1 MSGQRLPVEK
11 GEAVIEMG
19 HGEEL
24 RGAWQ
29 SSVSWPGSSYKAVI
43 YRATK
48 SLSYIIV
55 CVVFYI
61 SVYFT
66 IKRLKFS
73 ISNYS
78 RSDVM
83 TKRSEMIV
91 ITGINMAF
99 ENILSF

>member
-1 MSGQRLPVEK
+1 MRWGTGKNCGVPDKVLF
-11 GEAVIEMG
+11 
-19 HGEEL
+19 L
-24 RGAWQ
+24 D
-29 SSVSWPGSSYKAVI
+29 PGSSYKAVI

-48 SLSYIIV
+48 SLSYITV

-61 SVYFT
+61 YVYFT